1 MSVKC
6 PHCRANVVQKS
17 LDGRVRIRTQGVI
30 VFGPDGAQAICKA
43 CRKPVALDLVMGAG
57 LRKSLDRSDPPLV
70 LRNVDSAETGT

>member
-1 MSVKC
+1 MSIKC

-43 CRKPVALDLVMGAG
+43 CRKPVELDLVMGTSM
-57 LRKSLDRSDPPLV
+57 RKSLDRDPPLV